1 MLNKIIS
8 FSLHNRPVILFF
20 SVLLMIVGIWTAC
33 KMEVDV
39 FPDLNAPTVVVMTEA
54 QGMASE
60 EVERLVTFPI
70 ETAVNGATDVRRV
83 RSSSTTG
90 FSVVW
95 VEFDWGTDIYRDR
108 QIVSEKLATIG
119 DALPQGVGQPTLGPQ
134 SSILGEVMFI
144 GLTADSTSMG
154 DLRTLADWT
163 VRPQLLATGGV
174 AQVTV
179 MGGDIM
185 EYQIRIHPERMR
197 HYGVT
202 LTQVM
207 DATRN
212 MNRNASGGVL
222 YERGNEYI
230 VRGVLTTANT
240 ELLGQAVVA
249 TTAKGQPV
257 VLADVADVEMGV
269 KSPKMGLASVSGKP
283 AVLLTVTKQPST
295 STLELTGKLDE
306 VVEQMRSAL
315 PKDVKVNTQLYRQ
328 QNFIDSSISNIKK
341 SLVEGGIFVV
351 LVLFIFL
358 MNARTTVIS
367 LVTIPLSLLI
377 TMLVLHVMGLT
388 INTMSIGGMA
398 IAIGSLV
405 DDAIVDVEN
414 VFKRLRQNARLPK
427 EQRQGKLDV
436 IFHASHEV
444 RMPILNSTLII
455 VVSFVPLFFLSGLE
469 GRMLAPL
476 GVSFIVSLF
485 ASTVVA
491 LTLTPV
497 LCSYLLKDGAGSEG
511 SEEGRV
517 KSEEFNSLSLES
529 EEGRVKS
536 EEFNGLSLENEGG
549 RVKSE
554 EFNGLSLESEE
565 GRGKSEEFNGDSPH
579 GAGSQE
585 PRWVRAMKVRYEQ
598 LLMHVLDGPK
608 RVILIATGVLVVLTL
623 VLFFNLGRSFLPP
636 FNEGSFTIN
645 VSTLPGVSFEE
656 SDRMG
661 EQAER
666 LLLQVPEVKD
676 VARKTGRAELDEH
689 ALGVNTSEMEVP
701 FELKDRSKE
710 EVMADIRSKLR
721 TLPGVNV
728 EIGQPISHRIDAM
741 LSGTK
746 AGIAI
751 KVFGPDL
758 TTLHSIGLQIQQATR
773 SINGVT
779 DLNVEQQV
787 ERSQLVIRPRRLL
800 LASNGITLPQ
810 FAAYVN
816 AALGGEVVSQV
827 QDGGKTFDLTVRMA
841 DEDINSID
849 HIRNMLI
856 DTADGRQVCLSDV
869 ADIFSSA
876 GPNTISRENAQ
887 RKLVVSANAQG
898 RDLRS
903 VVNDMRQSIET
914 NVKLPDGYRIEYG
927 GQFESEASASRLLL
941 GLSVVSIVVILLLLY
956 LQFRSWKQSVV
967 VLLNLPLALIGGV
980 LALVVTGGVVSIPA
994 IIGFI
999 SLFGMATRGGMLLV
1013 DRYNELARHGLSRRE
1028 VVLRGSLDRL
1038 LPILMTALSSGLA
1051 LIPLA
1056 LGSSLPGNE
1065 IQSPMAQVM
1074 LGGLLTSTLLNLIIV
1089 PLMAPLKVKET
1100 GD

>member
-20 SVLLMIVGIWTAC
+20 SVLLIIVGMWTAS

-95 VEFDWGTDIYRDR
+95 VEFEWGTDIYRDR

-119 DALPQGVGQPTLGPQ
+119 DALPSGVGQPTLGPQ

-144 GLTADSTSMG
+144 GLTADSTSLG

-163 VRPQLLATGGV
+163 VRPQLLSTGGV

-179 MGGDIM
+179 MGGDLM
-185 EYQIRIHPERMR
+185 EYQIRLHPERMR

-230 VRGVLTTANT
+230 VRGMLSTSSTQQM
-240 ELLGQAVVA
+240 GQAVVG
-249 TTAKGQPV
+249 TTPKGQPI
-257 VLADVADVEMGV
+257 VLSDIADVQMGP

-295 STLELTGKLDE
+295 STLELTKKLDA
-306 VVEQMRSAL
+306 VVAQMQASL
-315 PKDVKVNTQLYRQ
+315 PKDIKVNTQLYRQ

-358 MNARTTVIS
+358 MNARTTIIS

-377 TMLVLHVMGLT
+377 TMLVLHAMGLT

-414 VFKRLRQNARLPK
+414 VFKRLRKNALLPK
-427 EQRQGKLDV
+427 EQRQSKIDV

-476 GVSFIVSLF
+476 GISFIVSLF
-485 ASTVVA
+485 ASTLVA

-497 LCSYLLKDGAGSEG
+497 LCAYLLTDPQQDGQHA
-511 SEEGRV
+511 RT
-517 KSEEFNSLSLES
+517 
-529 EEGRVKS
+529 
-536 EEFNGLSLENEGG
+536 
-549 RVKSE
+549 
-554 EFNGLSLESEE
+554 
-565 GRGKSEEFNGDSPH
+565 D
-579 GAGSQE
+579 E
-585 PRWVRAMKVRYEQ
+585 PRWVRAMKMRYEQ
-598 LLMHVLDGPK
+598 LLMKVLDGPK
-608 RVILIATGVLVVLTL
+608 RAILIGTGAVVALTL
-623 VLFFNLGRSFLPP
+623 VLFFSLGRSFLPP

-656 SDRMG
+656 SDRIG
-661 EQAER
+661 ELAEK

-701 FELKDRSKE
+701 FALKDRSKD
-710 EVMADIRSKLR
+710 EVMADIRAKLR

-758 TTLHSIGLQIQQATR
+758 TTLHSLGMQIQQATHD
-773 SINGVT
+773 IEGVT

-787 ERSQLVIRPRRLL
+787 ERPQLIIRPRRTL
-800 LASNGITLPQ
+800 LASYGITLPQ
-810 FAAYVN
+810 FAECVN
-816 AALGGEVVSQV
+816 VALGGEVVSQV

-849 HIRNMLI
+849 HIRDMLI
-856 DTADGRQVCLSDV
+856 DTGDGRQVAFSDM
-869 ADIFSSA
+869 ADIESSA

-898 RDLRS
+898 RDMRS
-903 VVNDMRQSIET
+903 VVNDMRQAIET
-914 NVKLPDGYRIEYG
+914 KVKMPDGYRVEYG
-927 GQFESEASASRLLL
+927 GQFESEAAASRLLL
-941 GLSVVSIVVILLLLY
+941 GLSVVSIIVILLLLY

-980 LALVVTGGVVSIPA
+980 MALVVTGGVISIPA

-1013 DRYNELARHGLSRRE
+1013 DRYNELSSHGLSHRE
-1028 VVLRGSLDRL
+1028 VVVRGSLDRL

-1056 LGSSLPGNE
+1056 LGSHLPGNE

-1074 LGGLLTSTLLNLIIV
+1074 LGGLLTSTLLNLVIV
-1089 PLMAPLKVKET
+1089 PLMAPMKVQKENNVT
-1100 GD
+1100 V

>member
-20 SVLLMIVGIWTAC
+20 SVLLMVVGIWTAC

-427 EQRQGKLDV
+427 EQRQSKLDV

-497 LCSYLLKDGAGSEG
+497 LCSYLLKDGGE

-517 KSEEFNSLSLES
+517 KSEEFNSLSLE
-529 EEGRVKS
+529 
-536 EEFNGLSLENEGG
+536 NEGG

-554 EFNGLSLESEE
+554 EFNSLSLENE
-565 GRGKSEEFNGDSPH
+565 GGRVKSEEFNGDSPH

-598 LLMHVLDGPK
+598 LLMRVLDGPK
-608 RVILIATGVLVVLTL
+608 RAILIATGVLVVLTL
-623 VLFFNLGRSFLPP
+623 VLFFNLGRSFLPS

-773 SINGVT
+773 SIDGVT

-787 ERSQLVIRPRRLL
+787 ERPQLVIRPRRLL

-914 NVKLPDGYRIEYG
+914 NVKLPDGYRVEYG

>member
-20 SVLLMIVGIWTAC
+20 SVLLMIVGMWTAS

-119 DALPQGVGQPTLGPQ
+119 DALPSGVGQPTLGPQ

-144 GLTADSTSMG
+144 GLTADSTSLG

-163 VRPQLLATGGV
+163 IRPQLLSTGGV

-179 MGGDIM
+179 MGGDLM
-185 EYQIRIHPERMR
+185 EYQIRLHPERMR

-230 VRGVLTTANT
+230 VRGMLSTSSTQQM
-240 ELLGQAVVA
+240 GQAVVG
-249 TTAKGQPV
+249 TTPKGQPI
-257 VLADVADVEMGV
+257 VLSDIADVQMGP

-295 STLELTGKLDE
+295 STLELTEKLDA
-306 VVEQMRSAL
+306 VVAQMQASL
-315 PKDVKVNTQLYRQ
+315 PKDIKVNTQLYRQ

-377 TMLVLHVMGLT
+377 TMLVLHAMGLT

-414 VFKRLRQNARLPK
+414 VFKRLRKNALLPK
-427 EQRQGKLDV
+427 EQRQSKIDV

-476 GVSFIVSLF
+476 GISFIVSLF
-485 ASTVVA
+485 ASTLVA

-497 LCSYLLKDGAGSEG
+497 LCAYLLTDPQQDGQHARTE
-511 SEEGRV
+511 
-517 KSEEFNSLSLES
+517 
-529 EEGRVKS
+529 
-536 EEFNGLSLENEGG
+536 
-549 RVKSE
+549 
-554 EFNGLSLESEE
+554 
-565 GRGKSEEFNGDSPH
+565 
-579 GAGSQE
+579 E
-585 PRWVRAMKVRYEQ
+585 PRWVQAMKMRYEQ
-598 LLMHVLDGPK
+598 LLIKVLDGPK
-608 RVILIATGVLVVLTL
+608 RAILIGTGAVVALTL
-623 VLFFNLGRSFLPP
+623 VLFFSLGRSFLPP

-656 SDRMG
+656 SDRIG
-661 EQAER
+661 EQAEN

-701 FELKDRSKE
+701 FALKDRSKD
-710 EVMADIRSKLR
+710 EVMADIRAKLR

-751 KVFGPDL
+751 KIFGPDL
-758 TTLHSIGLQIQQATR
+758 TTLHSLGMQIQQATHN
-773 SINGVT
+773 IEGVT
-779 DLNVEQQV
+779 DLNVEQQI
-787 ERSQLVIRPRRLL
+787 ERPQLIIRPRRTL
-800 LASNGITLPQ
+800 LASYGITLPQ
-810 FAAYVN
+810 FAECVN
-816 AALGGEVVSQV
+816 VALGGEVVSQV

-849 HIRNMLI
+849 HIRDMLI
-856 DTADGRQVCLSDV
+856 DTGDGRQVAFSDM
-869 ADIFSSA
+869 ADIESSA

-898 RDLRS
+898 RDIRS
-903 VVNDMRQSIET
+903 VVNDMRQAIET
-914 NVKLPDGYRIEYG
+914 KVKMPDGYRVEYG
-927 GQFESEASASRLLL
+927 GQFESEAAASRLLL
-941 GLSVVSIVVILLLLY
+941 GLSVVSIIVILLLLY

-980 LALVVTGGVVSIPA
+980 MALVVTGGVISIPA

-1013 DRYNELARHGLSRRE
+1013 DKYNELSSHGLSHRE
-1028 VVLRGSLDRL
+1028 VVVRGSLDRL

-1056 LGSSLPGNE
+1056 LGSHLPGNE

-1074 LGGLLTSTLLNLIIV
+1074 LGGLLTSTLLNLVIV
-1089 PLMAPLKVKET
+1089 PLMAPMKVQKENNVT
-1100 GD
+1100 V

>member
-20 SVLLMIVGIWTAC
+20 SVLLMIVGIWTAY

-185 EYQIRIHPERMR
+185 EYQIRVHPERMR

-414 VFKRLRQNARLPK
+414 VFKRLCQNARLPK
-427 EQRQGKLDV
+427 EQRQSKLDV

-511 SEEGRV
+511 SEEGRG
-517 KSEEFNSLSLES
+517 KSEEFNSLSLE
-529 EEGRVKS
+529 
-536 EEFNGLSLENEGG
+536 NEGG
-549 RVKSE
+549 RV
-554 EFNGLSLESEE
+554 
-565 GRGKSEEFNGDSPH
+565 KSEEFNGDSPH

-598 LLMHVLDGPK
+598 LLMRVLDGPK
-608 RVILIATGVLVVLTL
+608 RAILIATGVLVVLTL

-773 SINGVT
+773 SIDGVT

-787 ERSQLVIRPRRLL
+787 ERPQLVIRPRRLL

-856 DTADGRQVCLSDV
+856 DTSDGRQVCLSDV

-914 NVKLPDGYRIEYG
+914 NVKLPDGYRVEYG

>member
-20 SVLLMIVGIWTAC
+20 SVLLMVVGIWTAC

-179 MGGDIM
+179 RGGDIM
-185 EYQIRIHPERMR
+185 EDRIRIHPERMR

-230 VRGVLTTANT
+230 VRGVLTTADT
-240 ELLGQAVVA
+240 ELLEQAVVA

-497 LCSYLLKDGAGSEG
+497 LCSYLLKDGAE

-529 EEGRVKS
+529 EEGR
-536 EEFNGLSLENEGG
+536 
-549 RVKSE
+549 
-554 EFNGLSLESEE
+554 
-565 GRGKSEEFNGDSPH
+565 GKSEEFNGDSPH
-579 GAGSQE
+579 GSGSQE

-598 LLMHVLDGPK
+598 LLMRVLDGPK
-608 RVILIATGVLVVLTL
+608 RAILIATGVLVVLTL
-623 VLFFNLGRSFLPP
+623 VLFFNLGRSFLPS

-773 SINGVT
+773 SIDGVT

-787 ERSQLVIRPRRLL
+787 ERPQLVIRPRRLL

-914 NVKLPDGYRIEYG
+914 NVKLPDGYRVEYG

>member
-20 SVLLMIVGIWTAC
+20 SVLLMVVGIWTAY

-185 EYQIRIHPERMR
+185 EYQIRVHPERMR

-207 DATRN
+207 EATRN

-295 STLELTGKLDE
+295 STLELTEKLDE

-427 EQRQGKLDV
+427 EQRQSKLDV

-511 SEEGRV
+511 SEEGRG
-517 KSEEFNSLSLES
+517 KSGES

-536 EEFNGLSLENEGG
+536 EEFNG
-549 RVKSE
+549 
-554 EFNGLSLESEE
+554 
-565 GRGKSEEFNGDSPH
+565 DSHH

-598 LLMHVLDGPK
+598 LLMRVLDGPK
-608 RVILIATGVLVVLTL
+608 RAILIATGVLVVLTL

-773 SINGVT
+773 SIDGVT

-787 ERSQLVIRPRRLL
+787 ERPQLVIRPRRLL

-1028 VVLRGSLDRL
+1028 VVVRGSLDRL

>member
-295 STLELTGKLDE
+295 STLELTVKLDE

-414 VFKRLRQNARLPK
+414 VFKRLRQNARLPR
-427 EQRQGKLDV
+427 EQRQSKLDV

-497 LCSYLLKDGAGSEG
+497 LCSYLLKDGAGSEKG
-511 SEEGRV
+511 KV
-517 KSEEFNSLSLES
+517 KSEKLNG
-529 EEGRVKS
+529 EE
-536 EEFNGLSLENEGG
+536 L
-549 RVKSE
+549 
-554 EFNGLSLESEE
+554 
-565 GRGKSEEFNGDSPH
+565 NGDSHH

-598 LLMHVLDGPK
+598 LLMRVLDGPK

-773 SINGVT
+773 SIDGVT

-787 ERSQLVIRPRRLL
+787 ERPQLVIRPRRLL

-914 NVKLPDGYRIEYG
+914 NVKLPDGYRVEYG

-1074 LGGLLTSTLLNLIIV
+1074 LGGLLTSSLLNLIIV

>member
-20 SVLLMIVGIWTAC
+20 SVLLMVVGIWTAC

-491 LTLTPV
+491 RTLTPV
-497 LCSYLLKDGAGSEG
+497 LCSYLLKDGGE

-536 EEFNGLSLENEGG
+536 EEFNGLSLE
-549 RVKSE
+549 
-554 EFNGLSLESEE
+554 SEE
-565 GRGKSEEFNGDSPH
+565 GRGKSEEFSSDSPH

-598 LLMHVLDGPK
+598 LLMRVLDGPK
-608 RVILIATGVLVVLTL
+608 RAILIATGVLVVLTL
-623 VLFFNLGRSFLPP
+623 VLFFNLGRSFLPS

-773 SINGVT
+773 SIDGVT

-787 ERSQLVIRPRRLL
+787 ERPQLVIRPRRLL

-903 VVNDMRQSIET
+903 VVNDMRQAIET
-914 NVKLPDGYRIEYG
+914 NVKLPDGYRVEYG

>member
-20 SVLLMIVGIWTAC
+20 SVLLIIVGMWTAS

-95 VEFDWGTDIYRDR
+95 VEFEWGTDIYRDR

-119 DALPQGVGQPTLGPQ
+119 DALPSGVGQPTLGPQ

-144 GLTADSTSMG
+144 GLTADSTSLG

-163 VRPQLLATGGV
+163 VRPQLLSTGGV

-179 MGGDIM
+179 MGGDLM
-185 EYQIRIHPERMR
+185 EYQIRLHPERMR

-230 VRGVLTTANT
+230 VRGMLSTSSTQQM
-240 ELLGQAVVA
+240 GQAVVG
-249 TTAKGQPV
+249 TTPKGQPI
-257 VLADVADVEMGV
+257 VLSDIADVQMGP

-295 STLELTGKLDE
+295 STLELTKKLDA
-306 VVEQMRSAL
+306 VVAQMQASL
-315 PKDVKVNTQLYRQ
+315 PKDIKVNTQLYRQ

-341 SLVEGGIFVV
+341 SLIEGGIFVV

-377 TMLVLHVMGLT
+377 TMLVLHAMGLT

-414 VFKRLRQNARLPK
+414 VFKRLRKNALLPK
-427 EQRQGKLDV
+427 EQRQSKIDV

-476 GVSFIVSLF
+476 GISFIVSLF
-485 ASTVVA
+485 ASTLVA

-497 LCSYLLKDGAGSEG
+497 LCAYLLTDPQQDGQHARTE
-511 SEEGRV
+511 
-517 KSEEFNSLSLES
+517 
-529 EEGRVKS
+529 
-536 EEFNGLSLENEGG
+536 
-549 RVKSE
+549 
-554 EFNGLSLESEE
+554 
-565 GRGKSEEFNGDSPH
+565 
-579 GAGSQE
+579 E
-585 PRWVRAMKVRYEQ
+585 PRWVRAMKMRYEQ
-598 LLMHVLDGPK
+598 LLIKVLDGPK
-608 RVILIATGVLVVLTL
+608 RAILIGTGAVVALTL
-623 VLFFNLGRSFLPP
+623 VLFFSLGRSFLPP

-656 SDRMG
+656 SDRIG
-661 EQAER
+661 EQAEK

-701 FELKDRSKE
+701 FALKDRSKD
-710 EVMADIRSKLR
+710 EVMADIRAKLR

-758 TTLHSIGLQIQQATR
+758 TTLHSLGMQIQQATHD
-773 SINGVT
+773 IEGVT
-779 DLNVEQQV
+779 DLNVEQQI
-787 ERSQLVIRPRRLL
+787 ERPQLIIRPRRTL
-800 LASNGITLPQ
+800 LASYGITLPQ
-810 FAAYVN
+810 FAECVN
-816 AALGGEVVSQV
+816 VALGGEVVSQV

-849 HIRNMLI
+849 HIRDMLI
-856 DTADGRQVCLSDV
+856 DTGDGRQVAFSDM
-869 ADIFSSA
+869 ADIESSA

-898 RDLRS
+898 RDMRS
-903 VVNDMRQSIET
+903 VVNDMRQAIET
-914 NVKLPDGYRIEYG
+914 KVKMPDGYRVEYG
-927 GQFESEASASRLLL
+927 GQFESEAAASRLLL
-941 GLSVVSIVVILLLLY
+941 GLSVVSIIVILLLLY

-980 LALVVTGGVVSIPA
+980 MALVVMGGVISIPA

-1013 DRYNELARHGLSRRE
+1013 DKYNELSSRGLSHRE
-1028 VVLRGSLDRL
+1028 VVVRGSLDRL

-1056 LGSSLPGNE
+1056 LGSHLPGNE

-1074 LGGLLTSTLLNLIIV
+1074 LGGLLTSTLLNLVIV
-1089 PLMAPLKVKET
+1089 PLMAPMKVQKENNVT
-1100 GD
+1100 V

>member
-1 MLNKIIS
+1 MLNKIIH

-20 SVLLMIVGIWTAC
+20 SLLLIIVGCWTAWR
-33 KMEVDV
+33 MDVDV
-39 FPDLNAPTVVVMTEA
+39 FPDLNAPTVVIMTEGK
-54 QGMASE
+54 GMAAE

-95 VEFDWGTDIYRDR
+95 VEFNWGTDIYRDR

-119 DALPQGVGQPTLGPQ
+119 DALPDGVGQPTLGPQ

-144 GLTADSTSMG
+144 GLTADTTSLG
-154 DLRTLADWT
+154 NLRTLADWT
-163 VRPQLLATGGV
+163 IRPRLLGVGGV

-179 MGGDIM
+179 MGGDLM
-185 EYQIRIHPERMR
+185 EYQIRLHPERMR

-202 LTQVM
+202 LNEVM
-207 DATRN
+207 AATRQ
-212 MNRNASGGVL
+212 MNRNASGGVH

-230 VRGVLTTANT
+230 VRGVLSTHSTQQMAQAVVKTTAN
-240 ELLGQAVVA
+240 
-249 TTAKGQPV
+249 GQPV
-257 VLADVADVEMGV
+257 VLADIADVMMGA
-269 KSPKMGLASVSGKP
+269 KSPKMGVASVSGKP

-295 STLELTGKLDE
+295 STLELTQQLDKTMAE
-306 VVEQMRSAL
+306 LQASL

-341 SLVEGGIFVV
+341 SLIEGGIFVV

-358 MNARTTVIS
+358 MNARTTIIS

-377 TMLVLHVMGLT
+377 TMLVLHLMGLT

-414 VFKRLRQNARLPK
+414 VFKRLRLNARLPQAERLRK
-427 EQRQGKLDV
+427 IDV
-436 IFHASHEV
+436 IYNASKEV

-485 ASTVVA
+485 ASTLVA

-497 LCSYLLKDGAGSEG
+497 LCHMVLKDPQQTLVPSGQTVATSHHE
-511 SEEGRV
+511 
-517 KSEEFNSLSLES
+517 
-529 EEGRVKS
+529 
-536 EEFNGLSLENEGG
+536 
-549 RVKSE
+549 
-554 EFNGLSLESEE
+554 
-565 GRGKSEEFNGDSPH
+565 
-579 GAGSQE
+579 E
-585 PRWVRAMKVRYEQ
+585 PRWVRAMKRHYKAALLWALQPKKSRYII
-598 LLMHVLDGPK
+598 GTT
-608 RVILIATGVLVVLTL
+608 ATLFVVTL
-623 VLFFNLGRSFLPP
+623 VLFFTLGRSFLPP

-645 VSTLPGVSFEE
+645 VSTLPGVSLDE
-656 SDRMG
+656 SNRIG
-661 EQAER
+661 QQAEQ
-666 LLLQVPEVKD
+666 LLLQVPEVKA

-701 FELKDRSKE
+701 FVLNQRSKA
-710 EVMADIRSKLR
+710 EVMADIRAKLR

-741 LSGTK
+741 LSGSK

-758 TTLHSIGLQIQQATR
+758 TQLHAIGMQIKQATQG
-773 SINGVT
+773 IEGVA
-779 DLNVEQQV
+779 DLNVEQQI
-787 ERSQLVIRPRRLL
+787 ERPQLIIRPRRTL
-800 LASNGITLPQ
+800 LAQHGITLPQ
-810 FAAYVN
+810 FAEFVN
-816 AALGGEVVSQV
+816 AAIGGETVSQV
-827 QDGGKTFDLTVRMA
+827 QDAGRTFDLTVRVA
-841 DEDINSID
+841 NDDLSTIERIKNL
-849 HIRNMLI
+849 LI
-856 DTADGRQVCLSDV
+856 DTADGQQVPLADV
-869 ADIFSSA
+869 ADVVSSA
-876 GPNTISRENAQ
+876 GPNTISRENVQ
-887 RKLVVSANAQG
+887 RKLVVSANAEG
-898 RDLRS
+898 RDMRS
-903 VVNDMRQSIET
+903 VVNDMRQAINT
-914 NVKLPDGYRIEYG
+914 KVQLPEGYHVEYG
-927 GQFESEASASRLLL
+927 GQFESEESASRLLL
-941 GLSVVSIVVILLLLY
+941 GLSVVSIIVILLLLF
-956 LQFRSWKQSVV
+956 LQFRSWHQSII

-980 LALVVTGGVVSIPA
+980 LALVLTGGVVSIPA

-1013 DRYNELARHGLSRRE
+1013 DRYNELARRGMSRAE
-1028 VVLRGSLDRL
+1028 VVLHGSVDRL

-1056 LGSSLPGNE
+1056 LASDLPGNE

-1074 LGGLLTSTLLNLIIV
+1074 LGGLLTSTLLNLFIV
-1089 PLMAPLKVKET
+1089 PIMAPLKTKSK
-1100 GD
+1100 

>member
-20 SVLLMIVGIWTAC
+20 SVLLMVVGIWTAC

-497 LCSYLLKDGAGSEG
+497 LCSYLLKDGGESEEG
-511 SEEGRV
+511 RGKSEEFNRLSAESEEGRV
-517 KSEEFNSLSLES
+517 KSEEFNSLSLE
-529 EEGRVKS
+529 
-536 EEFNGLSLENEGG
+536 NEGG

-554 EFNGLSLESEE
+554 EFNSLSLESEE

-579 GAGSQE
+579 GSGSQE

-598 LLMHVLDGPK
+598 LLMRVLDGPK

-623 VLFFNLGRSFLPP
+623 VLFFNLGRSFLPS

-773 SINGVT
+773 SIDGVT

-787 ERSQLVIRPRRLL
+787 ERPQLVIRPRRLL

-914 NVKLPDGYRIEYG
+914 NVKLPDGYRVEYG